1 VPPPEAAA
9 APSAPTATS
18 TPGGES
24 GDTQEDLTDVES
36 IAAEMPLA
44 LPGTADPTMDR
55 LATLVLGAAL
65 FFLLRAVWRSGV
77 VQQLAGAR
85 A

>member
-1 VPPPEAAA
+1 
-9 APSAPTATS
+9 
-18 TPGGES
+18 
-24 GDTQEDLTDVES
+24 
-36 IAAEMPLA
+36 
-44 LPGTADPTMDR
+44 MDR